1 MSHRS
6 RMDGTGALQHV
17 NPGVLWIRAAVIY
30 FMPGIG
36 LDIYM
41 GDAHF
46 KLLGDASL
54 ALVGMIYQQFLGQA
68 RIGWQ
73 LSVNHATL

>member
-1 MSHRS
+1 M
-6 RMDGTGALQHV
+6 
-17 NPGVLWIRAAVIY
+17 IY

-36 LDIYM
+36 LGIYM
-41 GDAHF
+41 CDAHF
-46 KLLGDASL
+46 NLLGEAWL

-68 RIGWQ
+68 RIGLQ